1 MATDTAFVRC
11 VLALIRKHIPTSL
24 LAFLV
29 GLAIV
34 DDVGA
39 YTSHCIVH
47 TQEISV
53 TFLLISFA
61 LIAFWQ

>member
-1 MATDTAFVRC
+1 MATDTAFALG
-11 VLALIRKHIPTSL
+11 VLTIVRKHIPATL
-24 LAFLV
+24 LAFVV

-39 YTSHCIVH
+39 ILVIAIFY

-53 TFLLISFA
+53 VYLTSAFALISF
-61 LIAFWQ
+61 WP